1 MPLTAVPKIM
11 ALGLSIEP
19 YSPPCEQ
26 VHRNR
31 GKHLQHQKYRVHI
44 PDI

>member
-11 ALGLSIEP
+11 ALGLSNQP